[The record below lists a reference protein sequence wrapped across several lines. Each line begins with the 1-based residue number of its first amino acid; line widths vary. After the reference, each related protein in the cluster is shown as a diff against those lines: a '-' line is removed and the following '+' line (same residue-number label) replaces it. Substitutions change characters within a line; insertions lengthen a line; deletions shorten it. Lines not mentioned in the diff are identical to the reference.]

1 MDHVG
6 RMGRMTGAGVAH
18 VGVAG
23 GLAMGGR
30 TAHDAGTLAS
40 EPDPGTAGG
49 ILVVD
54 TDTFQGP
61 LDLLL
66 HLVRTQDVDIFD
78 IPIASITQ
86 QFLEAIEGVAARGID
101 EAGEFLEMAA
111 TLVRIKA
118 RLLLPLPPG
127 EDEDEDPRAE
137 LVRRLLEYEQV
148 REIAQ
153 RFRTAENDRRRR
165 FAKGYVPLRPKP
177 ALSSAP
183 LATTW
188 DDLHAAALGV
198 EPPEKRGVERRLG
211 ARPVAMRGKV
221 DLILQTLRRVRR
233 IEFRSLVAPW
243 KKRMHGVMTLLA
255 GLELGRRQV
264 VSLRQRKPFSPLW
277 MYPGREM
284 KEGMQAAGFGDLG
297 DGYGESGE
305 GASERGPSRPD
316 ARARTAGGAGEPGLL
331 AGGAP

>member
-1 MDHVG
+1 
-6 RMGRMTGAGVAH
+6 MTGAGAAR
-18 VGVAG
+18 GNEG
-23 GLAMGGR
+23 GGR
-30 TAHDAGTLAS
+30 PPSGPDKRAARAAAPGAPDAF
-40 EPDPGTAGG
+40 GTADD

-54 TDTFQGP
+54 TDHFQGP

-66 HLVRTQDVDIFD
+66 HLIRTQDVDIFD
-78 IPIASITQ
+78 IPIAAITK
-86 QFLEAIEGVAARGID
+86 QFLAAVEGVAARGID

-118 RLLLPLPPG
+118 RLLLPVPAG
-127 EDEDEDPRAE
+127 EDEAGDPRAE
-137 LVRRLLEYEQV
+137 LVRRLLAYEQV

-153 RFRTAENDRRRR
+153 RFRAAENDRRRR

-177 ALSSAP
+177 ALSGAP

-188 DDLHAAALGV
+188 DELYAAALGV
-198 EPPEKRGVERRLG
+198 EVPQERGGEREPLV
-211 ARPVAMRGKV
+211 RPVAMRAKV

-243 KKRMHGVMTLLA
+243 QQRMHGVVTLLA

-284 KEGMQAAGFGDLG
+284 KDGTAVQGLDDLG
-297 DGYGESGE
+297 
-305 GASERGPSRPD
+305 AQ
-316 ARARTAGGAGEPGLL
+316 
-331 AGGAP
+331 